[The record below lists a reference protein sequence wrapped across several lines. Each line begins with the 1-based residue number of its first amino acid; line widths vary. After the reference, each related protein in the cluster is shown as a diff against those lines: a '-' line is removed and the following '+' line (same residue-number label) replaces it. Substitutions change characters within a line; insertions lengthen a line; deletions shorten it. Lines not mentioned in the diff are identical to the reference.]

1 MEKPRRM
8 WTVALSLVALLGLS
22 AAIESPQ
29 YSVVHQESD
38 FEIRLYRESTWMTA
52 HVDELSFQKA
62 TLLGFHRL
70 FQFIQGANLNY
81 SRVAMTSPVVTSIV
95 PGSGPF
101 HSSSYSVRFYLP
113 VKFQDDPPTPLP
125 QLGLEPYR
133 WDAHCV
139 AVRKFSGYAKDDNVV
154 KEAEKLASSLS
165 RSPWA
170 LPADEIA
177 GYAYSIAQYDSP
189 FHFIGRVNEVWADVK
204 GSVEDD
210 CGCSSGVAA
219 AATY

>member
-1 MEKPRRM
+1 MMEKPRM
-8 WTVALSLVALLGLS
+8 SIVVALNLLALLGLS

-29 YSVVHQESD
+29 YSVVHEESD

-81 SRVAMTSPVVTSIV
+81 SRVPMTSPVVTSIV

-101 HSSSYSVRFYLP
+101 RSSSYSVRFYLP
-113 VKFQDDPPTPLP
+113 VKFQDDPPTPLQ
-125 QLGLEPYR
+125 QLEVEPYK
-133 WDAHCV
+133 WDAHFV
-139 AVRKFSGYAKDDNVV
+139 AVRKFSGYANDDNVV
-154 KEAEKLASSLS
+154 KEAQELASSLS
-165 RSPWA
+165 RSAWT
-170 LPADEIA
+170 LPADGTE
-177 GYAYSIAQYDSP
+177 YAYSIAQYDSP

-204 GSVEDD
+204 CSGDHECGSA
-210 CGCSSGVAA
+210 GLAA
-219 AATY
+219 Y